1 MERVDGTALFGNSIV
16 ASIVTTKMLDRPDD
30 PPEDS
35 QSTRS
40 QRRGGTR
47 SDRHG
52 RFEALYR
59 DHYGSV
65 WAYAR
70 RRVGNATDADDVAAQ
85 TWLNVWR
92 RLDDIP
98 ASAELPW
105 CYGVARRC
113 LANHR
118 RSSNRSLRLAHA
130 VGTERV
136 VDAVV
141 ASSDPRSEQLRAALL
156 LLNEHDQEVLRLA
169 TWERLAHR
177 DIAVVLDTT
186 TANVA
191 VRLNRAKGRL
201 KKVLQGFD
209 DVGHTSD
216 TTPMTSPKGTQ

>member
-1 MERVDGTALFGNSIV
+1 MLGFV
-16 ASIVTTKMLDRPDD
+16 ATKMPDRPNDPLAKSQQASSQDGGGARLDRR
-30 PPEDS
+30 E
-35 QSTRS
+35 
-40 QRRGGTR
+40 
-47 SDRHG
+47 

-59 DHYGSV
+59 NHYGAI
-65 WAYAR
+65 WAYSR
-70 RRVGNATDADDVAAQ
+70 RRVGNAADADDITAQ
-85 TWLNVWR
+85 SWLIVWR

-98 ASAELPW
+98 VGAELPW

-118 RSSNRSLRLAHA
+118 RSSKRSLRLAHA

-141 ASSDPRSEQLRAALL
+141 ASSDPRSERLRAALE
-156 LLNEHDQEVLRLA
+156 LLNEHDQEILRLA
-169 TWERLAHR
+169 SWERLAHR

-209 DVGHTSD
+209 DAGHSSD
-216 TTPMTSPKGTQ
+216 TTPMTSPKGLQ